1 MSGGGHWQRSSE
13 ELLHALAVYEERI
26 RRDYAESLKLIA
38 ELATRDAAVEV
49 GYPNLPALLRD
60 VLRISPT
67 EARRRLTHASA
78 VTETPLV
85 SGCVA
90 PVSLPATA
98 AALQEGVLGADHI
111 EVIARTLGD
120 LPLHVRDAD
129 RELAERT
136 LVEAAHS
143 MDARTLTK
151 VGHRV
156 RAWLNEDGTPPADR
170 ELAEPVNELHLHVR
184 RDGRLALRGDF
195 DPEASALITTVLS
208 PLARPRPSDDT
219 GPDPRSAAERQGD
232 ALVEVFHLVAA
243 EGALPSEGGEK
254 PHVMVTVPLDTLR
267 TNAGRT
273 VTPHLDRNTLGY
285 ASPDGNGSRSPVPT
299 RRGPGQAILDGIGPI
314 DAESARRIAC
324 DARIIPVVLGS
335 RSEPLDLGR
344 ASYTVSTALRR
355 ALILRDGGCAFPGCD
370 RTHRWCHSHHIRHW
384 ADDGPTEP
392 DNLVVVRPTSPT
404 DPPLSVDV
412 RHQTRPTRVPPTR
425 IRGPHSHPT
434 PQHSPFRHRA
444 LSETTLGIGM
454 TRSAR
459 RHCPPFMTL
468 PMTEKDKRS
477 ERRTCPA
484 EASTGAPNR
493 GHHLA
498 QIADTMFQNDGHGVS
513 RRRTRCVETTDTVCR
528 NDGHGVSRRRTRCVE
543 TTDTVCRDDGH
554 GVSRR
559 RTRAT
564 ETPDTRC

>member
-90 PVSLPATA
+90 PASLPATA

-156 RAWLNEDGTPPADR
+156 RAWLDEDGTPPADR
-170 ELAEPVNELHLHVR
+170 ELAEPVNELH
-184 RDGRLALRGDF
+184 
-195 DPEASALITTVLS
+195 
-208 PLARPRPSDDT
+208 
-219 GPDPRSAAERQGD
+219 
-232 ALVEVFHLVAA
+232 
-243 EGALPSEGGEK
+243 
-254 PHVMVTVPLDTLR
+254 
-267 TNAGRT
+267 
-273 VTPHLDRNTLGY
+273 
-285 ASPDGNGSRSPVPT
+285 SPDGNGSRNPVPT

-528 NDGHGVSRRRTRCVE
+528 
-543 TTDTVCRDDGH
+543 DDGH